1 MGGKNWTCSYC
12 NRPCTITENDIRVLS
27 GSTWIS
33 PEYGQY
39 RSITTIIV
47 CPNDKCRQRT
57 ISLRIVQLNNRAQE
71 MHQLFAWQLLPES
84 EAKTFPDYIPEKL
97 RQDYHEACLLK
108 SKSPRASAVISRKCI
123 QGILR
128 DFCGVKGSNLAD
140 EVDSLKGKI
149 DNTSWQAID
158 IARQFG
164 SINYYMGQDVN
175 IMIDVEPDE
184 ASLLIWLTETL
195 FEEFYIARYEK
206 DSKLEKLKSMAQN
219 KGK

>member
-1 MGGKNWTCSYC
+1 MAGKNWTCSYC
-12 NRPCTITENDIRVLS
+12 SRPCTITENDVRVLS

-47 CPNDKCRQRT
+47 CPNELCRQRT

-71 MHQLFAWQLLPES
+71 MHTIFSWQLLPES

-97 RQDYHEACLLK
+97 RREYHESCLLK

-128 DFCGVKGSNLAD
+128 DFFGVSGPSLAD
-140 EVDSLKGKI
+140 EIKSLRGKM
-149 DNTSWQAID
+149 DNTAWQAID

-164 SINYYMGQDVN
+164 SINSYLNQDVN
-175 IMIDVEPDE
+175 LLIDVQPDE
-184 ASLLIWLTETL
+184 ASLLIWLMETL
-195 FEEFYIARYEK
+195 FEEFYIARHEK
-206 DSKLEKLKSMAQN
+206 DSKLDKLKAMARN
-219 KGK
+219 RPG

>member
-1 MGGKNWTCSYC
+1 MAGKNWTCSYC
-12 NRPCTITENDIRVLS
+12 SRPCTITENDIRVLS

-47 CPNDKCRQRT
+47 CPNEQCRQRT
-57 ISLRIVQLNNRAQE
+57 VSLRLVQLNNRAQE
-71 MHQLFAWQLLPES
+71 LHTLFSWQLLPES
-84 EAKTFPDYIPEKL
+84 DAKTFPDYIPEKL
-97 RQDYHEACLLK
+97 RLDYEEACLLK
-108 SKSPRASAVISRKCI
+108 TRSPRSSAVISRKCV

-128 DFCGVKGSNLAD
+128 DFCGVEGPTLAD
-140 EVDSLKGKI
+140 EIDSLKGKI

-164 SINYYMGQDVN
+164 SINSYMNLDVN
-175 IMIDVEPDE
+175 LMTDVEPDE

-195 FEEFYIARYEK
+195 FEEFYIARHEK
-206 DSKLEKLKSMAQN
+206 GSKLDKLKALTRN
-219 KGK
+219 KGR

>member
-47 CPNDKCRQRT
+47 CPNELCRQRA

-71 MHQLFAWQLLPES
+71 MHTLFSWQLLPES

-97 RQDYHEACLLK
+97 RGEYQEACLLK
-108 SKSPRASAVISRKCI
+108 AKSPRASAVISRKCI
-123 QGILR
+123 QAILR
-128 DFCGVKGSNLAD
+128 DFYGVSGPSLAD
-140 EVDSLKGKI
+140 EIDSLKGKM
-149 DNTSWQAID
+149 DNTAWQAIG

-164 SINYYMGQDVN
+164 NIDSYLNEDVN
-175 IMIDVEPDE
+175 LLLDVQPDE

-195 FEEFYIARYEK
+195 FEEFYIARHERG
-206 DSKLEKLKSMAQN
+206 SKLDKLKALARN
-219 KGK
+219 KAG